1 MTPMALSG
9 ATSDDP
15 DASTILYT
23 SPSPSQLETPSSSVP
38 VTDRPWFVATVVLSA
53 VAVLCAVVS
62 LSFMLYRRR
71 RRHQPP
77 LSVLSPHPPP
87 IPPHRQLPL
96 PVPLPHPIA
105 PIVYHT
111 GHEKPVLTSAPNYPS
126 AAFLKRSS
134 TQSFAAIGDHRAS
147 SHYNPR
153 DSGSHSY
160 SHSQRHSRS
169 RNLSRNLSRTLS
181 RNLSRTRAMTPE
193 QLVLEQENQRQLA
206 LQKARQEATA
216 QCPASS
222 SISALPAAAVP
233 PYTPSQFSARD
244 SSIPDSE
251 SFMYSVSMPPPIR
264 ENNDAIVQSS
274 QPPAFSSADRGR
286 FMSER
291 EIAPHLRDEWVPCN
305 PSHTS
310 YIKQHNQHACQ
321 EQLHHCQ
328 QQGRA
333 QDEHM
338 HHHQLQHHSEQ
349 QNIMQQVYIAED
361 EVYST
366 DSDDDSRSS
375 SSSQISLRSEWKAFE
390 AAAQRNQS
398 GVHPVIKNDSESS
411 SPKPKSNHRPA
422 PLFNTSASAAL
433 LSFTME
439 TPLPSPSAFEH
450 NNHCQSL
457 IPPPLLPRRSSR
469 RGRTRSMDATGYEH
483 AVPRR
488 SNGTPVLTL
497 TVPAPAVL
505 RKAVSTSEFL
515 KHHRQ
520 ASSMASSHLEY
531 DWPALDFDWLPF
543 QKKNSHQHTKEE
555 DEEVASLSCISPLT
569 TIPPKNQIAIA
580 RPPSH
585 SYSYSDS
592 FSDSCSS
599 DSSSDSINS
608 PSNNLSNSSSN
619 HNLPSPSSAPSS
631 AVTAPEPR
639 SRWSDEIMS
648 NRLDRPIDRSQSMD
662 TSSYQAYRAKRAAQA
677 KRLPPG
683 GWQLQISTLDIT
695 GACPRPSIVAEDE
708 VVESFPVSSAPL
720 QHSPVSNQLFQAQS
734 AVTASRRSSRRSVL
748 QSATSQS
755 LSDSPSP
762 TQTPSMKPVVKE
774 HHEEVANRRR
784 QSSTLT
790 SSYGVSA
797 SQRWH
802 SSNDSELIC
811 SSRLDG
817 PLGDLM
823 PGF

>member
-15 DASTILYT
+15 DAFTILYT
-23 SPSPSQLETPSSSVP
+23 SPSPSQLETPLSSVP

-77 LSVLSPHPPP
+77 LSVLSPGPPP

-111 GHEKPVLTSAPNYPS
+111 SHEKPVLTSAPTCPS
-126 AAFLKRSS
+126 AVFLKRSS

-193 QLVLEQENQRQLA
+193 QLILEQENQRQLA
-206 LQKARQEATA
+206 LRMARQEATA
-216 QCPASS
+216 QCTASS

-244 SSIPDSE
+244 SSIPESE
-251 SFMYSVSMPPPIR
+251 SIMYSVSMPPPIH
-264 ENNDAIVQSS
+264 ENDDATVQSS
-274 QPPAFSSADRGR
+274 PPPAFSSAEPGR
-286 FMSER
+286 FMCEQ
-291 EIAPHLRDEWVPCN
+291 EIAPHLRDEWGSCK
-305 PSHTS
+305 PSHAW

-321 EQLHHCQ
+321 EQLHNFQ
-328 QQGRA
+328 QQA
-333 QDEHM
+333 WPQDEHLYRR
-338 HHHQLQHHSEQ
+338 QFQRQNQQ

-366 DSDDDSRSS
+366 DSDDDSRSI
-375 SSSQISLRSEWKAFE
+375 SSQISLRSEWKAFE

-411 SPKPKSNHRPA
+411 SPNPKSNHRPE
-422 PLFNTSASAAL
+422 PLLNTSASAAL

-450 NNHCQSL
+450 SNHCQSL

-469 RGRTRSMDATGYEH
+469 RRRTRSMDATGYEH
-483 AVPRR
+483 TVPRR

-497 TVPAPAVL
+497 TVPAPVVL

-531 DWPALDFDWLPF
+531 GWPALDFDWLPF
-543 QKKNSHQHTKEE
+543 QKKDNHQHTEEE

-580 RPPSH
+580 RPPSR
-585 SYSYSDS
+585 SSSYSDG
-592 FSDSCSS
+592 FSDSYSS

-648 NRLDRPIDRSQSMD
+648 NRLDLPIDRSQSMD

-708 VVESFPVSSAPL
+708 VVESFPVSPAPL

-734 AVTASRRSSRRSVL
+734 AVTTSHRSSRRSIL
-748 QSATSQS
+748 RSATSQT
-755 LSDSPSP
+755 LSDSSSP
-762 TQTPSMKPVVKE
+762 TQTPSMKPVAKE

-797 SQRWH
+797 PQRWH